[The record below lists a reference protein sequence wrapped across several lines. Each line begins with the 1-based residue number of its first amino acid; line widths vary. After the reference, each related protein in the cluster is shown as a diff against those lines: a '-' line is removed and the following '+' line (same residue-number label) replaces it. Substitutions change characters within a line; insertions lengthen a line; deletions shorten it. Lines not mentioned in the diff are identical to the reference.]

1 VTTRALI
8 TGAEPLAG
16 AVAAA
21 LRQAGVEV
29 VVTEDVQRV
38 AEAVAGLEPG
48 SVDTYVQL
56 PISLAS
62 RGDTVVARVRQFL
75 SEGLLARFQ
84 AVEAVL
90 PVLAPGAHVLL
101 VPGTTPLDAGDL
113 PDDRRARLALLE
125 VLAHAVRADGSAS
138 RVRVRVHTVSSGRGA
153 DELAAVALGRG
164 GTEPAAVADLQAREP
179 EMSYEDWRT
188 EVLGLATVEV

>member
-1 VTTRALI
+1 MTSRALI
-8 TGAEPLAG
+8 SGAAPLAE

-21 LRQAGVEV
+21 LRQAGAEV
-29 VVTEDVQRV
+29 VVTDDVQRV
-38 AEAVAGLEPG
+38 AEVVAGLEPG
-48 SVDTYVQL
+48 SVDAYLQL
-56 PISLAS
+56 PVSLAS

-75 SEGLLARFQ
+75 SEGLLARFE

-90 PVLAPGAHVLL
+90 PVLAPGARVLL
-101 VPGTTPLDAGDL
+101 VSGTTPLDAGDL

-138 RVRVRVHTVSSGRGA
+138 RVRVHTLSSGRGA
-153 DELAAVALGRG
+153 DELAAVALGQGRP
-164 GTEPAAVADLQAREP
+164 EPAAVADLQARES

>member
-8 TGAEPLAG
+8 SGAEPLAD

-21 LRQAGVEV
+21 LREAGAEV
-29 VVTEDVQRV
+29 VVAGDLQRV

-56 PISLAS
+56 PVTLAS

-75 SEGLLARFQ
+75 SEGMLARFE

-90 PVLAPGAHVLL
+90 PVLAPRARVLL
-101 VPGTTPLDAGDL
+101 VSGTTPLDAGDL

-138 RVRVRVHTVSSGRGA
+138 GVRVHTVSSGRGT
-153 DELAAVALGRG
+153 DELVAVALGQSRP
-164 GTEPAAVADLQAREP
+164 EPAAVADLQAREP

>member
-8 TGAEPLAG
+8 SGAEPLAG
-16 AVAAA
+16 TVASA

-29 VVTEDVQRV
+29 VVTEDVRRV
-38 AEAVAGLEPG
+38 GEAVAGLDPG

-56 PISLAS
+56 PVSLAS
-62 RGDTVVARVRQFL
+62 RGDTVAARVRQFL
-75 SEGLLARFQ
+75 SEGLLVRFE
-84 AVEAVL
+84 AVESVL
-90 PVLAPGAHVLL
+90 PVLAPGARVLL
-101 VPGTTPLDAGDL
+101 VSGTTPLDAGDL

-138 RVRVRVHTVSSGRGA
+138 RVRVSTVSSGRGA
-153 DELAAVALGRG
+153 DELAAVALGREQA
-164 GTEPAAVADLQAREP
+164 EPAAVADLQAREP